1 METENSLSHKNED
14 ALPKVIEWDFKVPLY
29 NRFIVLDFFKVL
41 IVPICLILIIIIW
54 NEYSLRK
61 KGFLTNTSDYKF
73 AIIFLGIFVL
83 LIIFLLWL
91 IYRNRFESH
100 FKLNQKEASVSYGG
114 TTKRKNALI
123 NTLLIIF
130 GISSH
135 RPGAAGTGLISA
147 SRQTV
152 SVNWNDVFKVV
163 LFPRNNVVVLRN
175 SWRQVMV
182 LYCTND
188 NYEEVAKFATSKVE
202 KRSEQIKKD
211 TKKIK
216 KERIFIAICVPIAI
230 FFGLLLGGLYKY
242 SWENPALVF
251 IMTGLMVFTIILSGK
266 TRKFMAKITLISAIL
281 LLIYGLYVFFFMNN
295 FYFDFDGGRLIAFL
309 SGIAGMIMISILLI
323 RKKE

>member
-1 METENSLSHKNED
+1 METEKPLSNNNKD
-14 ALPKVIEWDFKVPLY
+14 AQPKVIEWDFKVPLY

-41 IVPICLILIIIIW
+41 IIPVCLILIIIIW

-61 KGFLTNTSDYKF
+61 KGFITNTSDYKY
-73 AIIFLGIFVL
+73 AIIFFGIFVL
-83 LIIFLLWL
+83 LSIFLLWL

-100 FKLNQKEASVSYGG
+100 FKLSQKEASVSYGG
-114 TTKRKNALI
+114 TTKRKNAFV

-130 GISSH
+130 GITSH

-152 SVNWNDVFKVV
+152 SVNWNNVFKVV
-163 LFPRNNVVVLRN
+163 LFPRNNVIVLRN

-188 NYEEVAKFATSKVE
+188 NYKEVAKFATSKVE
-202 KRSEQIKKD
+202 ARGEQIKKD
-211 TKKIK
+211 TVKIK

-251 IMTGLMVFTIILSGK
+251 IMIALMVLTIILPWRM
-266 TRKFMAKITLISAIL
+266 RKFMAKITLTCTIL
-281 LLIYGLYVFFFMNN
+281 LLIYGLFVFFADN
-295 FYFDFDGGRLIAFL
+295 FYFDYDGGRLIAFL
-309 SGIAGMIMISILLI
+309 SGIAGMIAINIFLI
-323 RKKE
+323 KRKEE